1 VSCSL
6 PPPNSS
12 LFSTLR
18 ASHTCFYSAFYTQ
31 NIKQLANGMQTQKDG
46 PAASVEILDEVVSSC
61 LDLYIGRL
69 NPTVK
74 IVNQVLEA
82 GARQLKTRD

>member
-1 VSCSL
+1 
-6 PPPNSS
+6 
-12 LFSTLR
+12 
-18 ASHTCFYSAFYTQ
+18 
-31 NIKQLANGMQTQKDG
+31 MQTQKDG